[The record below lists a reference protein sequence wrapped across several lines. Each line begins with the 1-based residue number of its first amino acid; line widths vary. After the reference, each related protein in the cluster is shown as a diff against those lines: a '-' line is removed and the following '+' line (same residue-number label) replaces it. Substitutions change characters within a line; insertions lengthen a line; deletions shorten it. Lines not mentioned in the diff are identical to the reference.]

1 MPQAAGRGSRVLASP
16 QEMPTLA
23 RHRYSVQD
31 YLDVEE
37 MCTVKH
43 EYLEGDIYAM
53 PGGTPE
59 HAALSAAII
68 TLVSNQLRGGPCR
81 VYSSDLRIRVLASGL
96 ATYPDAAVV
105 CGPLERDPASATHVI
120 NPAVVFEVLSPTTE
134 DYDRGEKR
142 EHYQQIEALREYV
155 LVSQSGRRVEVWTRG
170 DAGWSYV
177 DRGAGETVELASS
190 GVALSVDDLY
200 AEAGLA

>member
-1 MPQAAGRGSRVLASP
+1 MTTV
-16 QEMPTLA
+16 A
-23 RHRYSVQD
+23 RHRYSFRD

-37 MCTVKH
+37 MSTVKH
-43 EYLEGDIYAM
+43 EYLDGDIFAM
-53 PGGTPE
+53 AGGTPE

-68 TLVSNQLRGGPCR
+68 TLVSNQLRGGPSR
-81 VYSSDLRIRVLASGL
+81 AYTSDLRIRVLATGL

-105 CGPLERDPASATHVI
+105 CGPLERDPASATHVV

-155 LVSQSGRRVEVWTRG
+155 LVSQTGRRVEVWTRG
-170 DAGWSYV
+170 EGGWSYV
-177 DRGAGETVELASS
+177 DRGPGDSVELASL
-190 GVALSVDDLY
+190 GVTLSVDEVY